1 MVEKP
6 KTVKGTAQKIGNPPK
21 HPQFGKGTAGNPKGR
36 PRGSKNLS
44 TYLVKAARDQ
54 VFATVRGRSR
64 TISELQNAGRSRSLD
79 DEAERRTHSNKQRD
93 KLLAIIRRF
102 GFINPIIVEENDNVI
117 AGHSIL
123 SV

>member
-1 MVEKP
+1 M
-6 KTVKGTAQKIGNPPK
+6 
-21 HPQFGKGTAGNPKGR
+21 
-36 PRGSKNLS
+36 
-44 TYLVKAARDQ
+44 KAARDQ

-64 TISELQNAGRSRSLD
+64 TISELKNAGRSRSLD

>member
-6 KTVKGTAQKIGNPPK
+6 KTVKGTAPKIGNPPK

-44 TYLVKAARDQ
+44 TYLMKAARDQ

-64 TISELQNAGRSRSLD
+64 TISELQATAMSSLW
-79 DEAERRTHSNKQRD
+79 
-93 KLLAIIRRF
+93 L
-102 GFINPIIVEENDNVI
+102 
-117 AGHSIL
+117 
-123 SV
+123 